1 MSTTVGWVG
10 VGKMGEAMIER
21 LLDAGIAVDMWN
33 RTPEKCTA
41 LAARGGVVVATP
53 ALAAAHQVVFS
64 MMLDDTALLDMSQ
77 RDDGILAGSARVW
90 VDCSSVSPA
99 VAAQVRARAA
109 SKGVQFVNAPVS
121 GNPGTVRAGKLI
133 FAASGEA
140 AAIDVARPYLEAIG
154 RAVHNVG
161 DGSQAAVVK
170 ICTNALL
177 SVIMDGLAEVVVLGE
192 KSGVKRGDLL
202 AFINDSAV
210 GSAFTAY
217 KSSALVALDMT
228 QTFAPDA
235 QRKDLRLALSL
246 AEETGTSMPIVRQT
260 ETEVNRLVE
269 SGIGEGKDFAAMI
282 LQVAA
287 DSSLTLG
294 QEG

>member
-1 MSTTVGWVG
+1 MNTTVGWVG

-21 LLDAGIAVDMWN
+21 LLDAGVSVDMWN
-33 RTPEKCTA
+33 RTPEKCAA
-41 LAARGGVVVATP
+41 LVARGGSLVETP
-53 ALAAAHQVVFS
+53 AQAASHDVVFS
-64 MMLDDTALLDMSQ
+64 MMLDDKALLSMAS
-77 RDDGILAGSARVW
+77 REDGILAGSAKVW
-90 VDCSSVSPA
+90 VDCSSVSPG
-99 VAAQVRARAA
+99 VATEVAKIAA
-109 SKGVQFVNAPVS
+109 TAGVKFVNAPVS
-121 GNPGTVRAGKLI
+121 GNPGSVRSGSLI
-133 FAASGEA
+133 FAASGPA
-140 AAIDVARPYLEAIG
+140 DAIESARPYFEAIG

-161 DGSQAAVVK
+161 DAQQAAVVK
-170 ICTNALL
+170 ICTNAVL
-177 SVIMDGLAEVVVLGE
+177 SVVLDGLAEVLVLGE

-202 AFINDSAV
+202 KFINDSAI
-210 GSAFTAY
+210 GSPFTNY
-217 KSSALVALDMT
+217 KTAALVGLDMT

-269 SGIGEGKDFAAMI
+269 SGIGEGKDFAAML

-294 QEG
+294 NEG